1 MNTRININGIEIW
14 ATLKQRDYPKKWYGE
29 SRANNVNVFLIH
41 LKKNGTEVR
50 FTFYDSIYNCQRGVT
65 KMDADALK
73 NALECILSD
82 ATYGNGTFSDYC
94 DELGYDEYEDGNKVR
109 RIYNACRDT
118 LDKLLT
124 IMSED
129 DIYEILEK
137 VR

>member
-1 MNTRININGIEIW
+1 MNTRININGITVW
-14 ATLKQRDYPKKWYGE
+14 ATLKKRDYPKKWYGE
-29 SRANNVNVFLIH
+29 GRAHNVNVFRIH
-41 LKKNGTEVR
+41 LRKDGTEIG
-50 FTFYDSIYNCQRGVT
+50 FTFYDSIINWQRNVT

-94 DELGYDEYEDGNKVR
+94 SELGFDEYEDGNKVR

-118 LDKLLT
+118 FNKLLT